1 MATCPR
7 CKGHLT
13 DNHRCPPRS
22 YLVGVEIALA
32 GLAGAA
38 VGMVVVALTMP
49 QGRLFI
55 DLSAL
60 AIGAL
65 CGIGIDRYLRG

>member
-13 DNHRCPPRS
+13 DNHRCPRRS
-22 YLVGVEIALA
+22 FLVGLEIALA
-32 GLAGAA
+32 GLAGAI
-38 VGMVVVALTMP
+38 VGLIVVTLTMP

-55 DLSAL
+55 DLSAML
-60 AIGAL
+60 VGAL
-65 CGIGIDRYLRG
+65 CGIGIDRYFRG